1 MSSILFL
8 GYSNLVK
15 RRILPIVQ
23 AAGFDNIYVAKYSG
37 QSWDVDLPDFVTHFD
52 SLEEGI
58 EKYQGSLVYISI
70 VNSRHVEYAKKC
82 FEARLHTIIDK
93 PATLSLSEAE
103 CLIELAKSKN
113 LLLAE
118 STVYLE
124 HPQMEVIQQIFKEN
138 DDSPKLITMH
148 FSMPPFIGDNFRYHK
163 DLGGGAINDTA
174 PYVASLGRY
183 FFKAVPVEVRTSI
196 NERQKDGLEI
206 EYSTILKYADGK
218 CLLAHAGFN
227 TEYINQALVMGR
239 RTNILV
245 NRIFTIPDTMENV
258 LRITHENVES
268 QRVAPKGN
276 TFSLFLQ
283 RIHKALCEQSYEPF
297 YQSLLMDAK
306 TREMIQ
312 NSII

>member
-1 MSSILFL
+1 MKSILFL

-15 RRILPIVQ
+15 KRILPIVKN
-23 AAGFDNIYVAKYSG
+23 AGFDNVFVAKFSG
-37 QSWDVDLPDFVTHFD
+37 QCWDEDLPDDVTRFD
-52 SLEEGI
+52 SLEVGVEQY
-58 EKYQGSLVYISI
+58 KGSLAYISV

-82 FEARLHTIIDK
+82 LEAGLHTIIDK
-93 PATLSLSEAE
+93 PATLSHCEAVS
-103 CLIELAKSKN
+103 LIELAKSKN

-183 FFKAVPVEVRTSI
+183 FFNTVPIEVRTSI
-196 NERQKDGLEI
+196 NERQDDGLEI
-206 EYSTILKYADGK
+206 EYSTLLKYADGK

-227 TEYINQALVMGR
+227 TEYINQAFVMGR